1 MAPVCSELVENW
13 IIANRDGGCGRSRPV
28 GDSRARFVRADFT
41 SQRRRPTGCCTEGPE
56 AVGEPRASAVR
67 LGAMRQ
73 GGPACAEGWEGE
85 GLGW

>member
-1 MAPVCSELVENW
+1 MAPVCSELVESGV
-13 IIANRDGGCGRSRPV
+13 IANRDGRVWAEQARWGQSG
-28 GDSRARFVRADFT
+28 RFVCADFT